1 MHFLRV
7 NVTFYDAVSVIHDVI
22 TTADPIPYTG
32 KLMFDGVRN
41 NKTLQI
47 RC

>member
-7 NVTFYDAVSVIHDVI
+7 NVKFYYAFNTIHDVI
-22 TTADPIPYTG
+22 TTANSFSYTA
-32 KLMFDGVRN
+32 KLLFVCVRN

-47 RC
+47 KC